1 MNDEVKKII
10 KESYKRLPFD
20 LKKAIVSSETRQ
32 HIQAVVEKHQLNS
45 DQAADLETE
54 IAIVLLGLRSPADF
68 IVNVKNA
75 LNVPAEKA
83 RAIADDINTEIFRPI
98 RESLKKIHGISETP
112 TSPLKPELASR
123 VPTPRPQGASG
134 VGTPTPPVVGTST
147 KELPPPED
155 ETKLNREEILEGIEN
170 PAPARTASEASKT
183 GTGNIVQDKLAGM
196 VRMPLSEEEV
206 RSTNYEVDPYR
217 EPLK

>member
-20 LKKAIVSSETRQ
+20 LKKTIVSSETRQ
-32 HIQAVVEKHQLNS
+32 HIQAMAEKHQLNS

-83 RAIADDINTEIFRPI
+83 RAIAEDINTEIFRP
-98 RESLKKIHGISETP
+98 RLSC
-112 TSPLKPELASR
+112 R
-123 VPTPRPQGASG
+123 R
-134 VGTPTPPVVGTST
+134 
-147 KELPPPED
+147 LPSS
-155 ETKLNREEILEGIEN
+155 IV
-170 PAPARTASEASKT
+170 ASK
-183 GTGNIVQDKLAGM
+183 
-196 VRMPLSEEEV
+196 
-206 RSTNYEVDPYR
+206 
-217 EPLK
+217 